1 MPKELLACIKNEN
14 IKYLHSGQIAKF
26 IFPMEREEAHKKK
39 ISHLVIRLFVM
50 ARNPD
55 NQIVYLVQKRGERKS
70 SFPNYYTDSASGH
83 VVYKKDLNL
92 KDIEHEAKRELE
104 EEFGVPPSSIL
115 KMRFYDLLTEENQY
129 TTEISYVFLAM
140 IPFDIILNPNP
151 HEVDPEGSKFY
162 TRSELIEI
170 LNHEQLID
178 YSKKIW
184 EKLVTNNLNEI
195 FNTNQQQNILGEHKN
210 QIALLIGRFQP
221 LHHGHIY
228 VFKRILKDYNFL
240 KIGIGSAQLSHTKT
254 NPFTSKERIEFIKS
268 ALNERNISSERYQI
282 FEIPD
287 IFDANRWVAHVKS
300 IVGNF
305 NIVFSNSEWVR
316 ELFVKE
322 GYYVAKKLEIFK
334 KKYNG
339 SLVRKLMLK
348 NDPNWKSLV
357 PKEVVTL
364 IDNFNGIDRLKKLN
378 KT

>member
-14 IKYLHSGQIAKF
+14 IKYLHSGQITKF

-39 ISHLVIRLFVM
+39 VSHLIVRLFVI
-50 ARNPD
+50 ARKPN
-55 NQIVYLVQKRGERKS
+55 NQILYLVQKRGERKL

-83 VVYKKDLNL
+83 VTYKKDLGL
-92 KDIEHEAKRELE
+92 KDIEYEAKRELE
-104 EEFGVPPSSIL
+104 EEFGVLPSSII
-115 KMRFYDLLTEENQY
+115 KINFYDLLTEENQN

-140 IPFDIILNPNP
+140 IPFDIVLNPNP
-151 HEVDPEGSKFY
+151 DELDPEGSKFY
-162 TRSELIEI
+162 TKLELIEI
-170 LNHEQLID
+170 LNHEKLID

-184 EKLVTNNLNEI
+184 EKLLTINLNEI
-195 FNTNQQQNILGEHKN
+195 FDPNQRESILKKQKN

-228 VFKRILKDYNFL
+228 VFKRILKHYNFL

-268 ALNERNISSERYQI
+268 ALNVRNIPSERYQI

-287 IFDANRWVAHVKS
+287 IFDANRWVTYVKS

-305 NIVFSNSEWVR
+305 NVVFSNSEWVR
-316 ELFVKE
+316 ELFKKE
-322 GYYVAKKLEIFK
+322 GYYVAKKLGIFK

-339 SLVRKLMLK
+339 SRVRKLMLK
-348 NDPNWKSLV
+348 NDPTWKSLV
-357 PKEVVTL
+357 PKEVVIL
-364 IDNFNGIDRLKKLN
+364 IDNFNGIDRLKNLDKI
-378 KT
+378 